1 MKTITKTLAVAF
13 LTLGMLSSCGDDE
26 VLYKGDTSLVPWS
39 DGAGGLFVK
48 QNSKKE
54 SGFEYVSLQPWS
66 ALQDYIA
73 KLSSKTFF
81 DNLYMDAT
89 TSELYD
95 IQSYELKLYDVTED
109 YTNYCI
115 ATNAAKENIKIVKN
129 DKGED
134 VWDAATSG
142 NKLIS
147 AAYEKNTKELK
158 EGFQNTPNQTLKSLS
173 KVFDLDPVYQDRLKN
188 TPDNVVLR
196 TNLVGSTAKLPKLVR
211 IDICIG
217 KIVPKKGVVSDI
229 EKSFSWESK
238 LKETF
243 KQICVSESLINVIND
258 EDIKEKI
265 EGQVLYSYYI
275 ADNTHFFL
283 TEE

>member
-1 MKTITKTLAVAF
+1 MITKTLAVAF

-26 VLYKGDTSLVPWS
+26 VLSKGDTSLVPWS

-66 ALQDYIA
+66 VLQDYIA

-81 DNLYMDAT
+81 DNLNMDAT

-147 AAYEKNTKELK
+147 AAYVKNTKELK
-158 EGFQNTPNQTLKSLS
+158 EGFQNTPNQTLKSLGE
-173 KVFDLDPVYQDRLKN
+173 VFDLDPVYQDRLKN

-217 KIVPKKGVVSDI
+217 KIVPKKDVASDI
-229 EKSFSWESK
+229 GKRFSWESK
-238 LKETF
+238 LKESF
-243 KQICVSESLINVIND
+243 KQTCVSESLINVITDD
-258 EDIKEKI
+258 EIKEKI